1 MGREVLKKIKFS
13 LNLGII
19 GADDSGIDFLI
30 DYLKRSALRN
40 DNKEKLNEFLIIYH
54 DIPVKIKVFNGKDFN
69 QLNERYENIRRID
82 AIIIIFDIYNLNS
95 FNGDLFKGFEEFN
108 TLYMF
113 KGVSILAGI
122 DKFFIE
128 NGVVSDKLRI
138 SRINLIQK
146 TKDLGFLYCFEIQ
159 NRNNDILE
167 IFNIFIDN
175 FMIKVRNINPELL
188 ERAKTYGKE
197 LNDQF
202 NS

>member
-19 GADDSGIDFLI
+19 GADNSGIDFLI
-30 DYLKRSALRN
+30 GYLKRNALRN
-40 DNKEKLNEFLIIYH
+40 DNNEKLNEFLIIYH
-54 DIPVKIKVFNGKDFN
+54 DIPVKIKVFNGKDFV
-69 QLNERYENIRRID
+69 QLNERYEDIRRID
-82 AIIIIFDIYNLNS
+82 AIIVIIDIYNLNS

-108 TLYMF
+108 KVYMF
-113 KGVSILAGI
+113 KGVSILVGI

-128 NGVVSDKLRI
+128 NGFLSDKLRI

-146 TKDLGFLYCFEIQ
+146 AKDLGFLYCFEIQ
-159 NRNNDILE
+159 NKNNDILE
-167 IFNIFIDN
+167 IFNKFIDN
-175 FMIKVRNINPELL
+175 FMIKLRNINPELL

>member
-1 MGREVLKKIKFS
+1 MKKIKFS

-19 GADDSGIDFLI
+19 GANDSGIDFLI

-40 DNKEKLNEFLIIYH
+40 DCNEKLNEFLIIYH
-54 DIPVKIKVFNGKDFN
+54 DFPVKIMVFNGKDFN

-82 AIIIIFDIYNLNS
+82 AIILIIDIYNLNS

-128 NGVVSDKLRI
+128 NGVLSDKLRI
-138 SRINLIQK
+138 NRINLIQK

-159 NRNNDILE
+159 NINNDILE
-167 IFNIFIDN
+167 IFNKIINN
-175 FMIKVRNINPELL
+175 FMIKLRNINPELL

-197 LNDQF
+197 LNDRF

>member
-1 MGREVLKKIKFS
+1 LKKIKFS

-30 DYLKRSALRN
+30 DHLKLSALRN
-40 DNKEKLNEFLIIYH
+40 DNNEKLNEFLITYQ

-82 AIIIIFDIYNLNS
+82 AIMVIIDIYNLNS

-167 IFNIFIDN
+167 IFNKFIDN
-175 FMIKVRNINPELL
+175 FMKKVRNINPELL
-188 ERAKTYGKE
+188 ERAKIYGKE
-197 LNDQF
+197 LNDQLD
-202 NS
+202 S

>member
-1 MGREVLKKIKFS
+1 LGRKILRKIKFS

-19 GADDSGIDFLI
+19 GANESGIDFLI
-30 DYLKRSALRN
+30 DYLKRRALRN
-40 DNKEKLNEFLIIYH
+40 NNKEKLVEFLIMYQ
-54 DIPVKIKVFNGKDFN
+54 DIPVKIKLFKGKDFN
-69 QLNERYENIRRID
+69 HFNKRYENVKRID
-82 AIIIIFDIYNLNS
+82 ALIVIIDIHNLDS
-95 FNGDLFKGFEEFN
+95 FNGDLFKGFKEFN

-113 KGVSILAGI
+113 KGVSILVGI

-128 NGVVSDKLRI
+128 NGVESDKLRI
-138 SRINLIQK
+138 SSFNLIQK

-159 NRNNDILE
+159 NKNNDILE
-167 IFNIFIDN
+167 IFNKFISN
-175 FMIKVRNINPELL
+175 FMIKVRNTNPELL

>member
-1 MGREVLKKIKFS
+1 MKKIKFS

-19 GADDSGIDFLI
+19 GADGSGIDFLI
-30 DYLKRSALRN
+30 DYLKQSTLKN
-40 DNKEKLNEFLIIYH
+40 DKSEKLNEFLIMYN

-82 AIIIIFDIYNLNS
+82 AIIIMIDIYDLNS
-95 FNGDLFKGFEEFN
+95 FNEDLFKGFEEFN

-146 TKDLGFLYCFEIQ
+146 TKDLDFLYCFEIQ
-159 NRNNDILE
+159 NKNNDILE
-167 IFNIFIDN
+167 IFDKIIDN

>member
-1 MGREVLKKIKFS
+1 MKKIKFS

-30 DYLKRSALRN
+30 DHLKLSALRN
-40 DNKEKLNEFLIIYH
+40 DNNEKLNEFLITYQ

-82 AIIIIFDIYNLNS
+82 AIMVIIDIYNLNS

-167 IFNIFIDN
+167 IFNKFIDN
-175 FMIKVRNINPELL
+175 FMKKVRNINPELL
-188 ERAKTYGKE
+188 ERAKIYGKE
-197 LNDQF
+197 LNDQLD
-202 NS
+202 S

>member
-1 MGREVLKKIKFS
+1 MGREDLKKIKFS

-19 GADDSGIDFLI
+19 GADGSGIDFLI
-30 DYLKRSALRN
+30 DYLKQSTLKN
-40 DNKEKLNEFLIIYH
+40 DKSEKLNEFLIMYN

-82 AIIIIFDIYNLNS
+82 AIIIMIDIYDLNS
-95 FNGDLFKGFEEFN
+95 FNEDLFKGFEEFN

-146 TKDLGFLYCFEIQ
+146 TKDLDFLYCFEIQ
-159 NRNNDILE
+159 NKNNDILE
-167 IFNIFIDN
+167 IFDKIIDN

>member
-1 MGREVLKKIKFS
+1 MKKIKFS

-30 DYLKRSALRN
+30 DHLKLSALRN
-40 DNKEKLNEFLIIYH
+40 DDNEKLNEFLITYQ

-82 AIIIIFDIYNLNS
+82 AIMVIIDIYNLNS

-159 NRNNDILE
+159 NRNNDLLE
-167 IFNIFIDN
+167 IFNKFIDN
-175 FMIKVRNINPELL
+175 FMKKVRNINPELL
-188 ERAKTYGKE
+188 ERAKIYGKE
-197 LNDQF
+197 LNDQLD
-202 NS
+202 S

>member
-1 MGREVLKKIKFS
+1 MKKIKFS

-30 DYLKRSALRN
+30 NYLKQSALRN
-40 DNKEKLNEFLIIYH
+40 DSNEKLNEFLIMDH

-82 AIIIIFDIYNLNS
+82 AIIVIIDIYNLNS

-113 KGVSILAGI
+113 KGVSVLAGI

-167 IFNIFIDN
+167 IFNKFIDN
-175 FMIKVRNINPELL
+175 FMKKVRNINPELL

>member
-1 MGREVLKKIKFS
+1 MKKIKFS

-19 GADDSGIDFLI
+19 GADDSGKDFLI
-30 DYLKRSALRN
+30 DYLNRIALKN
-40 DNKEKLNEFLIIYH
+40 DNNEKLNDFLIMYQ
-54 DIPVKIKVFNGKDFN
+54 DIPVKIKVFHGKDFN
-69 QLNERYENIRRID
+69 QFNERYENIRRLD
-82 AIIIIFDIYNLNS
+82 TIIVIIDIYDLNS

-108 TLYMF
+108 TLYIF

-128 NGVVSDKLRI
+128 NGVMSDKLRI

-146 TKDLGFLYCFEIQ
+146 TKDLGFLYYFEIQ
-159 NRNNDILE
+159 NKNNDILE
-167 IFNIFIDN
+167 IFNKFIDI
-175 FMIKVRNINPELL
+175 FMIKVRNINPELI

-197 LNDQF
+197 LNNQF

>member
-1 MGREVLKKIKFS
+1 MKKIKFS

-19 GADDSGIDFLI
+19 GVDGSGIDFLI
-30 DYLKRSALRN
+30 DYLKQSTLKN
-40 DNKEKLNEFLIIYH
+40 DKNEKLNEFLIIYN

-69 QLNERYENIRRID
+69 HFNERYENIRRID
-82 AIIIIFDIYNLNS
+82 AIIVMIDIYNLNS
-95 FNGDLFKGFEEFN
+95 FNEDLFKGFEEFN

-146 TKDLGFLYCFEIQ
+146 TKDLDFLYCFEIQ
-159 NRNNDILE
+159 NKNNDILE
-167 IFNIFIDN
+167 IFDKLINN
-175 FMIKVRNINPELL
+175 FMIKVRNINAELL

>member
-1 MGREVLKKIKFS
+1 MKKIKFS

-19 GADDSGIDFLI
+19 GADGSGIDFLI
-30 DYLKRSALRN
+30 DYLKQSALKN
-40 DNKEKLNEFLIIYH
+40 DKNEKLNEFLIIYN

-82 AIIIIFDIYNLNS
+82 AIIVIIDIYNLNS
-95 FNGDLFKGFEEFN
+95 LNGDLFKGFEEFN

-113 KGVSILAGI
+113 RGVSILAGI

-167 IFNIFIDN
+167 IFNKFIDN
-175 FMIKVRNINPELL
+175 FMKKVRNINPELL

>member
-1 MGREVLKKIKFS
+1 LKKIKFS

-19 GADDSGIDFLI
+19 GANDSGIDFLI

-40 DNKEKLNEFLIIYH
+40 DCNEKLNEFLIIYH
-54 DIPVKIKVFNGKDFN
+54 DFPVKIMVFNGKDFN

-82 AIIIIFDIYNLNS
+82 AIILIIDIYNLNS

-128 NGVVSDKLRI
+128 NGVLSDKLRI
-138 SRINLIQK
+138 NRINLIQK

-159 NRNNDILE
+159 NINNDILE
-167 IFNIFIDN
+167 IFNKIINN
-175 FMIKVRNINPELL
+175 FMIKLRNINPELL

-197 LNDQF
+197 LNDRF

>member
-1 MGREVLKKIKFS
+1 MKKIKFS

-19 GADDSGIDFLI
+19 GADNSGIDFLI
-30 DYLKRSALRN
+30 GYLKRNALRN
-40 DNKEKLNEFLIIYH
+40 DNNEKLNEFLIIYH
-54 DIPVKIKVFNGKDFN
+54 DIPVKIKVFNGKDFV
-69 QLNERYENIRRID
+69 QLNERYEDIRRID
-82 AIIIIFDIYNLNS
+82 AIIVIIDIYNLNS

-108 TLYMF
+108 KVYMF
-113 KGVSILAGI
+113 KGVSILVGI

-128 NGVVSDKLRI
+128 NGFLSDKLRI

-146 TKDLGFLYCFEIQ
+146 AKDLGFLYCFEIQ
-159 NRNNDILE
+159 NKNNDILE
-167 IFNIFIDN
+167 IFNKFIDN
-175 FMIKVRNINPELL
+175 FMIKLRNINPELL

>member
-1 MGREVLKKIKFS
+1 MKKIKFS

-19 GADDSGIDFLI
+19 GANDSGTDFLI
-30 DYLKRSALRN
+30 DYLERKTLRN
-40 DNKEKLNEFLIIYH
+40 DNNEKLNEFLIRFH
-54 DIPVKIKVFNGKDFN
+54 DIPVKITTFNGKDFN
-69 QLNERYENIRRID
+69 QLNEQFENIRRID
-82 AIIIIFDIYNLNS
+82 AIIVIIDIYNLNS
-95 FNGDLFKGFEEFN
+95 FNGDIFKGFDDFN

-128 NGVVSDKLRI
+128 NGVLSDKSRI
-138 SRINLIQK
+138 SRMDLIKK

-167 IFNIFIDN
+167 IFNKFIES

-197 LNDQF
+197 LNNQF
-202 NS
+202 SS

>member
-1 MGREVLKKIKFS
+1 MKKIKFS

-19 GADDSGIDFLI
+19 GADGSGIDFLI
-30 DYLKRSALRN
+30 DYLKQSALKN
-40 DNKEKLNEFLIIYH
+40 DKNEKLNEFLIIYN

-82 AIIIIFDIYNLNS
+82 AIIVIIDIYNLNS
-95 FNGDLFKGFEEFN
+95 LNGDLFKGFEEFN

-113 KGVSILAGI
+113 RGVSILAGI

-167 IFNIFIDN
+167 IFNKFIDN
-175 FMIKVRNINPELL
+175 FMKKVRNIDPELL

>member
-1 MGREVLKKIKFS
+1 MKKIKFS

-19 GADDSGIDFLI
+19 GAGNSGIDFLI
-30 DYLKRSALRN
+30 GYLKRNALRN
-40 DNKEKLNEFLIIYH
+40 DNNEKLNEFLIIYH
-54 DIPVKIKVFNGKDFN
+54 DIPVKIKVFNGKDFV
-69 QLNERYENIRRID
+69 QLNERYEDIRRID
-82 AIIIIFDIYNLNS
+82 AIIVIIDIYNLNS

-108 TLYMF
+108 KVYMF
-113 KGVSILAGI
+113 KGVSILVGI

-128 NGVVSDKLRI
+128 NGFLSDKLRI

-146 TKDLGFLYCFEIQ
+146 AKDLGFLYCFEIQ
-159 NRNNDILE
+159 NKNNDILE
-167 IFNIFIDN
+167 IFNKFIDN
-175 FMIKVRNINPELL
+175 FMIKLRNINPELL

>member
-1 MGREVLKKIKFS
+1 LKKIKFS

-30 DYLKRSALRN
+30 DHLKLSALRN
-40 DNKEKLNEFLIIYH
+40 DNNEKLNEFLITYQ

-82 AIIIIFDIYNLNS
+82 AIMVIIDIYNLNS

-159 NRNNDILE
+159 NRNNDLLE
-167 IFNIFIDN
+167 IFNKFIDN
-175 FMIKVRNINPELL
+175 FMKKVRNINPELL
-188 ERAKTYGKE
+188 ERAKIYGKE
-197 LNDQF
+197 LNDQLD
-202 NS
+202 S

>member
-1 MGREVLKKIKFS
+1 MGREDLKKIKFS

-19 GADDSGIDFLI
+19 GADGSGIDFLI
-30 DYLKRSALRN
+30 DYLKQSALKN
-40 DNKEKLNEFLIIYH
+40 DKNEKLNEFLIIYN

-82 AIIIIFDIYNLNS
+82 AIIVIIDIYNLNS
-95 FNGDLFKGFEEFN
+95 LNGDLFKGFEEFN

-113 KGVSILAGI
+113 RGVSILAGI

-167 IFNIFIDN
+167 IFNKFIDN
-175 FMIKVRNINPELL
+175 FMKKVRNINPELL

>member
-1 MGREVLKKIKFS
+1 MKKIKFS

-19 GADDSGIDFLI
+19 GVDNSGIDFLI
-30 DYLKRSALRN
+30 DYLKQSALRN
-40 DNKEKLNEFLIIYH
+40 DSNEKLNEFLIMDH

-82 AIIIIFDIYNLNS
+82 AIIVIIDIYNLNS

-167 IFNIFIDN
+167 IFNKFIDN
-175 FMIKVRNINPELL
+175 FMKKVRNINPELL

>member
-1 MGREVLKKIKFS
+1 LKKIKFS

-30 DYLKRSALRN
+30 DHLKLSALRN
-40 DNKEKLNEFLIIYH
+40 DNNEKLNEFLITYQ

-82 AIIIIFDIYNLNS
+82 AIMVIIDIYNLNS

-128 NGVVSDKLRI
+128 NGVLSDKLRI
-138 SRINLIQK
+138 NRINLIQK

-159 NRNNDILE
+159 NINNDILE
-167 IFNIFIDN
+167 IFNKIINN
-175 FMIKVRNINPELL
+175 FMIKLRNINPELL

-197 LNDQF
+197 LNDRF

>member
-1 MGREVLKKIKFS
+1 MKKIKFS

-19 GADDSGIDFLI
+19 GADDSGKDFLI
-30 DYLKRSALRN
+30 DYLKQIALKN
-40 DNKEKLNEFLIIYH
+40 DNNEKLNDFLIMYK
-54 DIPVKIKVFNGKDFN
+54 DIPVKIKVFHGKHFN
-69 QLNERYENIRRID
+69 QLNECYENIRRLD
-82 AIIIIFDIYNLNS
+82 TIIVIIDIYDLNS

-128 NGVVSDKLRI
+128 NGVMSDKLRI

-146 TKDLGFLYCFEIQ
+146 TKELGFLYYFEIQ
-159 NRNNDILE
+159 NKSNDILE
-167 IFNIFIDN
+167 IINKFIGI
-175 FMIKVRNINPELL
+175 FMIKVSNINPELI

-197 LNDQF
+197 LNNRF

>member
-1 MGREVLKKIKFS
+1 MKKIKFS

-30 DYLKRSALRN
+30 DYLKQSALRN
-40 DNKEKLNEFLIIYH
+40 DSNEKLNEFLIMDH

-82 AIIIIFDIYNLNS
+82 AIIVIIDIYNLNS

-113 KGVSILAGI
+113 KGVSVLAGI

-167 IFNIFIDN
+167 IFNKFIDN
-175 FMIKVRNINPELL
+175 FMKKVRNINPELL

>member
-1 MGREVLKKIKFS
+1 LGREILRKIKFS

-19 GADDSGIDFLI
+19 GANESGIDFLI
-30 DYLKRSALRN
+30 DYLKRRALRN
-40 DNKEKLNEFLIIYH
+40 NNKEKLDEFLIMNQ
-54 DIPVKIKVFNGKDFN
+54 DIPVKINVFKGKDFN
-69 QLNERYENIRRID
+69 QLNERYENVKRID
-82 AIIIIFDIYNLNS
+82 TLIVIIDIYNLDS
-95 FNGDLFKGFEEFN
+95 FNGDLFKGFKEFN

-113 KGVSILAGI
+113 KGVSILVGI

-128 NGVVSDKLRI
+128 NGVESDKLRI
-138 SRINLIQK
+138 SSFNLIQK

-159 NRNNDILE
+159 NKNNDILE
-167 IFNIFIDN
+167 IFNKFISN
-175 FMIKVRNINPELL
+175 FMIKVRNTNPELL